1 MTLPNTSPKGSV
13 FASVTRLHMRRS
25 YIHAIVAVAASLAL
39 AACNG
44 SVATP
49 AATPSPANIS
59 GDYSGTMQDT
69 QSGSGTAT
77 ATLAQHGATAGGA
90 IAAALANA
98 TLNAQIS
105 LTVTSTDSVS
115 GALVIDYPNNG
126 PTCTF
131 STTGT
136 YNASTNILSGSYTAV
151 TNCTGDTGTYSL
163 TQQCTD
169 TVTSGGRRRMV
180 GGVAAC

>member
-1 MTLPNTSPKGSV
+1 MMRGVLFSTGFFALFAFATLTG
-13 FASVTRLHMRRS
+13 
-25 YIHAIVAVAASLAL
+25 
-39 AACNG
+39 CNG
-44 SVATP
+44 SIAP
-49 AATPSPANIS
+49 AAPTPTPSPSNIS

-69 QSGSGTAT
+69 QSGSGAAT

-90 IAAALANA
+90 IAAQLTKA

-105 LTVTSTDSVS
+105 LTVTSSDAVS
-115 GALVIDYPNNG
+115 GAIVINYPNNG

-131 STTGT
+131 STTGN
-136 YNASTNILSGSYTAV
+136 YNAATAVLSGSYTAV

-169 TVTSGGRRRMV
+169 TVTSIERRRMTSNV
-180 GGVAAC
+180 TAC

>member
-1 MTLPNTSPKGSV
+1 
-13 FASVTRLHMRRS
+13 MRRS